1 MSIQVCVDWAE
12 ESYQE
17 CSRWEDRGYSAC
29 DDWDDRCCDW
39 WPCSW
44 GCKLITWVCVA
55 WVWISNIVC
64 VAWTTIVTAV
74 CVAWEVISVIVTP
87 LTWLVEIILA
97 IPIIG
102 RLIDEIINLVTMIV
116 WRVVGLIDAV
126 LTLIGIRPLKK
137 LRLCIVILRDEK
149 GNPTTTAATLQPAI
163 DTARQIYRDAANIEL
178 LVEGIHTV
186 SDPTPTHS
194 LDVECNVGAWGEDLW
209 LPGTYFQAT
218 SAWHCATGGL
228 GRIIGYAN
236 PVVVFCVR
244 SIPGST
250 AGCALGPLTD
260 YLTIEGRNPVCLAHE
275 IAHKVGLWHCCPATN
290 LANSACGGTQLDWWQ
305 VTIARNSEFVTY
317 I

>member
-163 DTARQIYRDAANIEL
+163 DTARQIYRDAAN
-178 LVEGIHTV
+178 TNCW
-186 SDPTPTHS
+186 SR
-194 LDVECNVGAWGEDLW
+194 A
-209 LPGTYFQAT
+209 
-218 SAWHCATGGL
+218 
-228 GRIIGYAN
+228 
-236 PVVVFCVR
+236 
-244 SIPGST
+244 ST
-250 AGCALGPLTD
+250 
-260 YLTIEGRNPVCLAHE
+260 R
-275 IAHKVGLWHCCPATN
+275 
-290 LANSACGGTQLDWWQ
+290 
-305 VTIARNSEFVTY
+305 
-317 I
+317 